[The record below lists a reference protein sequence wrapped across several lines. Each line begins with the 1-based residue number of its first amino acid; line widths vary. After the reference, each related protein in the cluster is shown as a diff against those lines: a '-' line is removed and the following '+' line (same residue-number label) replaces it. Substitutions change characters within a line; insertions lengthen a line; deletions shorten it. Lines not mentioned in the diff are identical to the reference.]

1 MAEINLAQEIAKHL
15 KVYSTEVEQDLQ
27 AAKKEVADKAV
38 TQLKASSGFNDRSGR
53 YRKGWR
59 VKKVGDNYTIHN
71 ATDASLT
78 HLLEKGH
85 VLRNGGRSKS
95 FKHIAPVEEMVITDF
110 EDIVR
115 KRLS

>member
-15 KVYSTEVEQDLQ
+15 KAYSSEVEQDLQ
-27 AAKKEVADKAV
+27 AAKKEIADKAV
-38 TQLKASSGFNDRSGR
+38 QELKSSTGFQDRTGR

-59 VKKVGDNYTIHN
+59 AKKVGDNYVVYN

-85 VLRNGGRSKS
+85 ALRNGGRSKA
-95 FKHIAPVEEMVITDF
+95 FTHIKPVEEMVITGF

>member
-1 MAEINLAQEIAKHL
+1 MAEINLAQEIARQL
-15 KVYSTEVEQDLQ
+15 KTYTSEVEQDLQ
-27 AAKKEVADKAV
+27 DAKKEVADKAV
-38 TQLKASSGFNDRSGR
+38 QELKSSTGFQDRTGR

-95 FKHIAPVEEMVITDF
+95 FTHIKPVEEMVITDF

>member
-1 MAEINLAQEIAKHL
+1 MAEINLAQEIAHHL
-15 KVYSTEVEQDLQ
+15 KMYSSEVEQDLQ
-27 AAKKEVADKAV
+27 AAKKEVGEKAV
-38 TQLKASSGFNDRSGR
+38 QQLRSAGNFGDRTGR
-53 YRKGWR
+53 YRKGWKL
-59 VKKVGDNYTIHN
+59 KKVGDNYVIHN

-95 FKHIAPVEEMVITDF
+95 FVHIKPAEEMVITEF
-110 EDIVR
+110 ETLVR

>member
-15 KVYSTEVEQDLQ
+15 KAYSTEVEQDLQ
-27 AAKKEVADKAV
+27 DAKKEVADKAV
-38 TQLKASSGFNDRSGR
+38 QELKASTGFQDRTGR

-59 VKKVGDNYTIHN
+59 AKKVGENYVVYN

-85 VLRNGGRSKS
+85 ALTNQLKKWSSRTLK
-95 FKHIAPVEEMVITDF
+95 T
-110 EDIVR
+110 
-115 KRLS
+115 LSERGCHEGK

>member
-15 KVYSTEVEQDLQ
+15 KAYSTEVEQDLQ
-27 AAKKEVADKAV
+27 DAKKEVADKAV
-38 TQLKASSGFNDRSGR
+38 QELKASTGFQDRTGR

-59 VKKVGDNYTIHN
+59 AKKVGENYVVYN

-85 VLRNGGRSKS
+85 ALRNGGRSKS
-95 FKHIAPVEEMVITDF
+95 FTHIKPVEEMVITDF